1 MYKSLISL
9 FIVLF
14 YLSLYIINN
23 KCNLSII
30 FLSNFI
36 LFKLVKDKV

>member
-14 YLSLYIINN
+14 YLSLYIMNN
-23 KCNLSII
+23 KSNLSII